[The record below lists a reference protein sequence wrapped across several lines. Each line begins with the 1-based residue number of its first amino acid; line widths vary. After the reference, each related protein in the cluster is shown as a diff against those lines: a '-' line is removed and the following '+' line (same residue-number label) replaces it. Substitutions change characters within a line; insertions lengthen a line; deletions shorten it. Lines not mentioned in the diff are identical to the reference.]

1 MGECLSFSLCVVEGN
16 HGVTRQLWQKI
27 LQIGKSA
34 LDLES
39 LIVASN
45 GIVKSLT
52 LIHAKIQENLAD
64 IDVSYLPTIKDP
76 DVLSLMRDLVSQQ
89 IPYVLID
96 LQGNDTEEAKA
107 SAKKLEDSFEALRE
121 CLNLRGLGQMEG
133 IAKWI
138 ATLWV
143 EEAQEGSLLVT
154 PTTEPQDWLNALE
167 TSCSW
172 ALLCQFLWMNHAVR
186 VT

>member
-52 LIHAKIQENLAD
+52 LIHTKIQENLAD
-64 IDVSYLPTIKDP
+64 IDVSYLPTIKDQ

-96 LQGNDTEEAKA
+96 LEGNDTVKSEGQCQEVGREFRG
-107 SAKKLEDSFEALRE
+107 SA
-121 CLNLRGLGQMEG
+121 
-133 IAKWI
+133 
-138 ATLWV
+138 
-143 EEAQEGSLLVT
+143 
-154 PTTEPQDWLNALE
+154 
-167 TSCSW
+167 
-172 ALLCQFLWMNHAVR
+172 
-186 VT
+186 